1 LTFSAREENRRPL
14 LSLTTGI
21 GVAMLLAALGLLGC
35 GSGSTDSDTTSTVG
49 NYVGARN
56 LNQYK
61 RGTPQRT
68 VLQWWKAV
76 QFGNPSVVHSY
87 YAPGAGPGLHDLQ
100 RELAAASNQFSGIP
114 NFNSAEIHKGTATLY
129 FFVTRPESSTP
140 PRPVSINLVNKDGEW
155 GLADDQL
162 LSQVVERVN
171 RAQPPAS

>member
-1 LTFSAREENRRPL
+1 MTFSAREENRRL
-14 LSLTTGI
+14 LRSLTTGI
-21 GVAMLLAALGLLGC
+21 GVAMLLATFGLLGC
-35 GSGSTDSDTTSTVG
+35 GSGSGDSDTTSTAG
-49 NYVGARN
+49 DYVGARD

-61 RGTPQRT
+61 PGTPQRT

-87 YAPGAGPGLHDLQ
+87 YAPGTGPGLHNLQ

-114 NFNSAEIHKGTATLY
+114 TFNSAEIHKGRTTLY

-140 PRPVSINLVNKDGEW
+140 PRPVSINLVDKGGEW
-155 GLADDQL
+155 SLADDQL

-171 RAQPPAS
+171 RVKPPAG